1 MGMDDKETIFRA
13 AATGG
18 ILGTLAAT
26 VRTLLANNEPPWQ
39 KIRNFVA
46 GVIMSIL
53 VALLLRASTWNET
66 LKEIIMAVCGAFV
79 SSFWPLLEKQIN
91 KIIKK
96 KTDAISNSDLP

>member
-53 VALLLRASTWNET
+53 VALLLRASTW
-66 LKEIIMAVCGAFV
+66 KEIIMAVCGAFV